1 MSGAKLPSCL
11 PVRRL
16 CKSQR
21 ERLGKTPKFMPAK
34 PCGRVCRV
42 AVVRAR
48 TSLLRSDEGQ

>member
-16 CKSQR
+16 CKLQQ
-21 ERLGKTPKFMPAK
+21 EGLGRALKFVSVK
-34 PCGRVCRV
+34 PCGRVCQV

-48 TSLLRSDEGQ
+48 TSLLCGDEGQ